1 MAEKKKKI
9 LNSQDAPKDFSEGL
23 KTHRKFVGGDINYV
37 SESCSSSDG
46 VETYKTKGTMLKKF
60 IFVIQ
65 DMSWLYDHKAQFSL
79 GIMYLS
85 TKMKEAGV
93 EVVEIYDTNDHPIE
107 EIPEADAYGYS
118 VMYNT
123 YQDSIRTAKIIKE
136 KYPAA
141 PILIGGVH
149 PTLDPTNMD
158 SIFDSIFVGEAED
171 TIQDYI
177 KDFKEGECK
186 KIYYRTKIVNI
197 DDLMPDRRCVTEDY
211 IKTSSIFAGGD
222 EMIEGGATTVMFSRG
237 CPFLCSFC
245 SSPNFWGRKVRYRPI
260 EHIVKEIKHLRDEW
274 GIRQFRIQD
283 DTFTLNYKFIKK
295 LAAAFEPLDIYY
307 RCSTRVDT
315 LCRHDDFAE
324 LLWKS
329 GCREIGMGIEVA
341 DDWTLK
347 RLQKSITVKQMYKA
361 VEQVKRFPIKIRF
374 FFLIGTPYDTP
385 ETVQK
390 NIEFIENTKPDA
402 LAVGNLIPFPGDD
415 MYIRAEHHG
424 IKAIKEDTCM
434 NIGQHLDLT
443 PNIVRYDIS
452 EREHIEIMKVFY
464 DYLVEKGYL
473 AGLFSMQGNSALAQV
488 NDADTI
494 ICNSSTA

>member
-1 MAEKKKKI
+1 MNKNHSEKKKTAF
-9 LNSQDAPKDFSEGL
+9 NVSTPKDLTEGL
-23 KTHRKFVGGDINYV
+23 KGHRKTVKGGDIRYGDDSN
-37 SESCSSSDG
+37 E
-46 VETYKTKGTMLKKF
+46 VETYKTKGAKLKKF

-93 EVVEIYDTNDHPIE
+93 EIVEIFDTNDHPIE

-118 VMYNT
+118 AMYNT

-136 KYPAA
+136 RYPDA
-141 PILIGGVH
+141 PLLIGGVH
-149 PTLDPTNMD
+149 ATLDPTNMD
-158 SIFDSIFVGEAED
+158 PIFDSVFVGEAED

-177 KDFKEGECK
+177 RDFGEGACQ
-186 KIYYRTKIVNI
+186 KIYYRTDVVNI
-197 DDLMPDRRCVTEDY
+197 DDLMPDRKCVTENY
-211 IKTSSIFAGGD
+211 IRTSSIFAGGD
-222 EMIEGGATTVMFSRG
+222 EMTTGGATTVMFSRG

-260 EHIVKEIKHLRDEW
+260 EHIVKEIKHLRDDW

-283 DTFTLNYKFIKK
+283 DTFTLNYKFIKG
-295 LAAAFEPLDIYY
+295 LAAALKPLGIYY

-315 LCRHDDFAE
+315 LCKHDDFSQ
-324 LLWKS
+324 LLWDS
-329 GCREIGMGIEVA
+329 GCREVGMGIEVA

-347 RLQKSITVKQMYKA
+347 RLQKAITVEQMYKA
-361 VEQVKRFPIKIRF
+361 VEQVRKFPIKIRF
-374 FFLIGTPYDTP
+374 FFLIGTPYDTY
-385 ETVQK
+385 ETMQK

-402 LAVGNLIPFPGDD
+402 LAVGNLIAFPGDD

-434 NIGQHLDLT
+434 NIGQHLDLR
-443 PNIVRYDIS
+443 PNIERYDIS
-452 EREHIEIMKVFY
+452 EEEHLKIMRVFY

-488 NDADTI
+488 NDASDVL
-494 ICNSSTA
+494 CNSSTA